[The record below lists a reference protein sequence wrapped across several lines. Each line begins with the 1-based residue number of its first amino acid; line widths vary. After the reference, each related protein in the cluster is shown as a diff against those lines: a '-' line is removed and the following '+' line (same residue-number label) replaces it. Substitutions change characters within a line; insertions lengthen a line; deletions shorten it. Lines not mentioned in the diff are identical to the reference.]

1 MDFHS
6 LPISAGN
13 RGGLSRIDFSADELA
28 TWRSRLRA
36 RLPELLPAWNAAL
49 AYDEAYRRNRQGGRA
64 PEALLG
70 LSGAFS
76 GFNARRE
83 ACDTLDQLRSEFP
96 RLSPPLAQRA
106 EQARRAN
113 GCR

>member
-1 MDFHS
+1 MIAARAPARAQDAQLLLGDS
-6 LPISAGN
+6 LSG
-13 RGGLSRIDFSADELA
+13 RRQFQ
-28 TWRSRLRA
+28 
-36 RLPELLPAWNAAL
+36 NAAL
-49 AYDEAYRRNRQGGRA
+49 AYDEAYRRNRQGARA

-70 LSGAFS
+70 LSSAFA